1 MEVYE
6 RIRELRKNHLRLS
19 QTDFGDRLGVSRSVI
34 KNIELNALA
43 RPDQKLS
50 LIKLICKE
58 FSVNED
64 WLLNGNEPMFVEPDT
79 FSLDEFV
86 KQRGATD
93 LELQIVKTYF
103 DLDPDTREM
112 LVDHFRKG
120 LAASAPAAVEKEKTV
135 EELEEEYK
143 KIVLNS
149 VSKKGSTALS
159 TTNDTAVNSK
169 AVNDN

>member
-6 RIRELRKNHLRLS
+6 RIRELRKNHLHLS
-19 QTDFGDRLGVSRSVI
+19 QTDFGDKLGVSRSVI

-43 RPDQKLS
+43 RPNQKLS

-64 WLLNGNEPMFVEPDT
+64 WLLNGKEPMFVEPDT

-86 KQRGATD
+86 KQRGATN

-103 DLDPDTREM
+103 DLDPDTRKL

-120 LAASAPAAVEKEKTV
+120 LLAISEDPAFDVPDTEKE
-135 EELEEEYK
+135 LEAEYPP
-143 KIVLNS
+143 VD
-149 VSKKGSTALS
+149 LS
-159 TTNDTAVNSK
+159 NISGTDAG
-169 AVNDN
+169 

>member
-1 MEVYE
+1 MYSKSTYKKKEGEYIVEVYE
-6 RIRELRKNHLRLS
+6 RIRELRKNHLRMT

-64 WLLNGNEPMFVEPDT
+64 WLLNGNDPMFVEPDT

-103 DLDPDTREM
+103 DLDPDIRGI
-112 LVDHFRKG
+112 LVDHFR
-120 LAASAPAAVEKEKTV
+120 
-135 EELEEEYK
+135 
-143 KIVLNS
+143 
-149 VSKKGSTALS
+149 
-159 TTNDTAVNSK
+159 
-169 AVNDN
+169 